1 LGSGFSVADWED
13 GVHFHLMSNHSLLD
27 QRALEMDRLI
37 ANRIL
42 EDSSVLDKARL
53 TLARW
58 LDIADESACPTLLEW
73 KEILAGSPS
82 RIREVLLGED
92 EDCKRLRQ
100 SSPFCGILTNRE
112 RTQILLQYR

>member
-1 LGSGFSVADWED
+1 MGSGFSVADRED
-13 GVHFHLMSNHSLLD
+13 GVHFYDMTCHSLLD

-42 EDSSVLDKARL
+42 VDSSVLDKARS

-58 LDIADESACPTLLEW
+58 LDIADHSSRPTLLEW
-73 KEILAGSPS
+73 EEILAGSPS
-82 RIREVLLGED
+82 QVREVLLGED

>member
-1 LGSGFSVADWED
+1 
-13 GVHFHLMSNHSLLD
+13 
-27 QRALEMDRLI
+27 MDHLI
-37 ANRIL
+37 ANRIM
-42 EDSSVLDKARL
+42 EDSSVLDKARS

-58 LDIADESACPTLLEW
+58 LDIADHSSRPALLEW

-82 RIREVLLGED
+82 RVHEVLLGED

>member
-1 LGSGFSVADWED
+1 
-13 GVHFHLMSNHSLLD
+13 
-27 QRALEMDRLI
+27 MDRLI

-42 EDSSVLDKARL
+42 EDSSVLDKARS

-58 LDIADESACPTLLEW
+58 LDIADHSSRPALLEW
-73 KEILAGSPS
+73 KEILACSPS
-82 RIREVLLGED
+82 RVREVLLGED
-92 EDCKRLRQ
+92 DDCKRLRQ

>member
-1 LGSGFSVADWED
+1 
-13 GVHFHLMSNHSLLD
+13 MTCHSLLD

-42 EDSSVLDKARL
+42 VDSSVLDKARS
-53 TLARW
+53 TLSRW
-58 LDIADESACPTLLEW
+58 LDITDHSSRPTLIEW

-82 RIREVLLGED
+82 QVREVLLGED

>member
-1 LGSGFSVADWED
+1 
-13 GVHFHLMSNHSLLD
+13 
-27 QRALEMDRLI
+27 MDRLI
-37 ANRIL
+37 ASRIM
-42 EDSSVLDKARL
+42 EDSSVLDKARS

-58 LDIADESACPTLLEW
+58 LDITDYSSHPALLEW

-82 RIREVLLGED
+82 RVREVLLGED

>member
-1 LGSGFSVADWED
+1 MGSGFSVADRED
-13 GVHFHLMSNHSLLD
+13 GVHFYDMPCHSLLD

-37 ANRIL
+37 ANRL
-42 EDSSVLDKARL
+42 LVDSSVLDKARS

-58 LDIADESACPTLLEW
+58 LDIADHSSRPTLLEW

-82 RIREVLLGED
+82 QVREVLLGED

>member
-1 LGSGFSVADWED
+1 
-13 GVHFHLMSNHSLLD
+13 
-27 QRALEMDRLI
+27 MDRMI
-37 ANRIL
+37 ANRIM
-42 EDSSVLDKARL
+42 EDSSVLDKARS

-58 LDIADESACPTLLEW
+58 LDITDHSPRPALQEW

-92 EDCKRLRQ
+92 ENCKRLRQ